1 MHVLDPQKSFLTHE
15 SGNTHDQ
22 LSTVYNTLIPRGFLG
37 WGNVSSLGFS
47 LGAVVAAK
55 LAYTDRH
62 AVAVTGSRAG
72 LYVPVRENLPIT
84 IVHISNGGFS
94 GYGPGFW
101 GEGHDPYTYKVM
113 GSNEVNMPRAIA
125 EFGYHTER
133 IDEPDQVTSAL
144 ERALS
149 ANDSGRSAYLEFIC
163 SQFPVYGAWAR

>member
-1 MHVLDPQKSFLTHE
+1 MSQATRTINSAPSTIPSSHVD
-15 SGNTHDQ
+15 
-22 LSTVYNTLIPRGFLG
+22 
-37 WGNVSSLGFS
+37 SLG
-47 LGAVVAAK
+47 GATYRLWVSVWEP
-55 LAYTDRH
+55 LWLQSWHTQIV

-149 ANDSGRSAYLEFIC
+149 ANDSGRSAYLEFIF
-163 SQFPVYGAWAR
+163 SQFPVYGVWAR